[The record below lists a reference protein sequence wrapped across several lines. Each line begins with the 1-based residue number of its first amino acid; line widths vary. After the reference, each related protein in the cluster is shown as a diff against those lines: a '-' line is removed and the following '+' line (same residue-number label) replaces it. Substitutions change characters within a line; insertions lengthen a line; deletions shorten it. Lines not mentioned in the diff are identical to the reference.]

1 MIAYDD
7 TEYLGKYKDYINMRF
22 EDAVQGFTMPYNDVA
37 VTVTWGPVSENMN
50 ATRTAALSRL
60 QTLYNS
66 LGDKAK
72 AAYDAGV
79 KAIQAAATAAEV
91 DKAYQSAVVAMKKAA
106 DNYGHRGE
114 HHLYQRSVA

>member
-1 MIAYDD
+1 
-7 TEYLGKYKDYINMRF
+7 
-22 EDAVQGFTMPYNDVA
+22 
-37 VTVTWGPVSENMN
+37 MN

-72 AAYDAGV
+72 AAYDTGV

-106 DNYGHRGE
+106 DNYGKVQVIVENTTFPAICGLTVRNTGTQRPHRARRV
-114 HHLYQRSVA
+114 L